1 MSICILH
8 FFFFSFS
15 ARFNFSSLGK
25 GKMIKPMIELMI
37 EAELKLGNEL
47 YLVPYS
53 NPEE

>member
-1 MSICILH
+1 
-8 FFFFSFS
+8 
-15 ARFNFSSLGK
+15 
-25 GKMIKPMIELMI
+25 MIKPMIELMI